1 MKVDVEKEIE
11 SLVTLVKEQN
21 EALPKASP
29 IEVDIGLANIEKVGK
44 LMSQGLGEIFIEA
57 AKRSREAGQKA
68 VNEAAAFNARMEK
81 IAADCEKA
89 AAEAS
94 SDVEK
99 RTARG
104 RELCEGASRLAA
116 LITAASQLTQ
126 QR

>member
-1 MKVDVEKEIE
+1 MAIDIEQEIA
-11 SLVTLVKEQN
+11 SIMPLIKEQH
-21 EALPKASP
+21 EIPAPA
-29 IEVDIGLANIEKVGK
+29 EVDNGLANIEKVGK

>member
-44 LMSQGLGEIFIEA
+44 LMSQ
-57 AKRSREAGQKA
+57 A